1 MKRGTTIGRRSP
13 GKVYNDL
20 ALKPLQYFDLKTAAA
35 VDQAAYKIL
44 RRQGLSEAEARAEA
58 DMVMNM
64 VSGSS
69 EIADRPMALMS
80 GETMR
85 TIFTFQTFMMNRWG
99 LISHDFIRSGLV
111 KGSFSKKAK
120 ALYGLFILALAG
132 GLEDDVRKY
141 FYEMIVGKELKDKL
155 SFWQGAFLSLGESV
169 PIIGQFIKGIS
180 MPGSSFSVPLTRI
193 VENMTIGAQ
202 QLASDKPETRKKGIL
217 RLSENIAIWYGFAGT
232 AQMFDLVEGNM
243 NRNAEKPVETFLD
256 EIELPALPNLEAL
269 DLPDLQNLDFPPLP
283 ALPVL

>member
-1 MKRGTTIGRRSP
+1 
-13 GKVYNDL
+13 
-20 ALKPLQYFDLKTAAA
+20 
-35 VDQAAYKIL
+35 
-44 RRQGLSEAEARAEA
+44 
-58 DMVMNM
+58 
-64 VSGSS
+64 
-69 EIADRPMALMS
+69 
-80 GETMR
+80 
-85 TIFTFQTFMMNRWG
+85 
-99 LISHDFIRSGLV
+99 
-111 KGSFSKKAK
+111 
-120 ALYGLFILALAG
+120 
-132 GLEDDVRKY
+132 
-141 FYEMIVGKELKDKL
+141 MIVGKELKDKF

-217 RLSENIAIWYGFAGT
+217 RLSENIAIWYGLAGT